1 MSTSSFSDGF
11 DSLTDG
17 SFTLENIDND
27 HSHVNMIHI
36 SNPSSAASSV
46 PNTDEEDDD
55 DKKQSYKERRREAH
69 TQAEKKRREAI
80 RKGYNDL
87 QVLVPNCVQQQN
99 DMVSSQK
106 VSKAV
111 ILQRSLDY
119 IEFLQKDNKKQAEEL
134 SKLKKEK
141 IALEIMKSSYEQI
154 VKQHNTSGGN
164 IQGKLTEDVKFAVFQ
179 QIMEKLF
186 LTFNAQVSTNSFQE
200 LSSCVINWIEEQ
212 CKPQNFHTAVNEI
225 LMHLNANNNH
235 GHAC

>member
-1 MSTSSFSDGF
+1 MSTSSFSDSF
-11 DSLTDG
+11 DTLADA
-17 SFTLENIDND
+17 SFTLENLDSSE
-27 HSHVNMIHI
+27 HHSSHVNMIHI

-46 PNTDEEDDD
+46 PNTDEEEED

-87 QVLVPNCVQQQN
+87 QLLVPNCNQQQS
-99 DMVSSQK
+99 DMVGSQK

-111 ILQRSLDY
+111 VLQRSLDY
-119 IEFLQKDNKKQAEEL
+119 IEFLQKDNKRQADEL
-134 SKLKKEK
+134 NKLKKEK

-154 VKQHNTSGGN
+154 VQQHHTSTGN
-164 IQGKLTEDVKFAVFQ
+164 VQSKLTEEVKFAVFQ

-186 LTFNAQVSTNSFQE
+186 ITFDAKVSASSFQE

-212 CKPQNFHTAVNEI
+212 CKPQNFHTAVNEV
-225 LMHLNANNNH
+225 LTHLNVNNH
-235 GHAC
+235 HC